1 MLSAP
6 HATKSDGGSVSPAG
20 LPLFLQPKLAISQP
34 NDPAEVEADRVAAQV
49 MRMPESRVQRQCVA
63 CEEEGEVS
71 IARKPSG
78 VSGEAVPASA
88 PSVLGSPGHALDPRA
103 RSFFEPRFGRGL
115 GHVRVHT
122 DGQASRSAEE
132 VQALAYT
139 VGSHIVF
146 REGYYA
152 PDAPEGKR
160 LLGHELTHVLQ
171 QSGPRG
177 RGAAQV
183 QRTVAS
189 TNCRAGA
196 HSAPADPA
204 ATLTALDARA
214 AGLAQA
220 AAILAAAGSAS
231 ATMGIDVTTHPVG
244 QAFAARFGLPPAVRR
259 GFRNR
264 FTGDV
269 LPTLNEALSEELD
282 RVSRRLQSIADL
294 YSGPVRY
301 RCITG
306 ATTFA
311 DCDTHCRN
319 RTASACAGVRVIF
332 LCPTFWGISGPERQA
347 LLLIHEGAHVR
358 FGNPSHS
365 VSGRLHNFRHPEC
378 LASFVADLFGHGTN
392 TPACPAP

>member
-1 MLSAP
+1 L
-6 HATKSDGGSVSPAG
+6 
-20 LPLFLQPKLAISQP
+20 
-34 NDPAEVEADRVAAQV
+34 
-49 MRMPESRVQRQCVA
+49 
-63 CEEEGEVS
+63 
-71 IARKPSG
+71 
-78 VSGEAVPASA
+78 
-88 PSVLGSPGHALDPRA
+88 VLGSPGHALDAGA
-103 RSFFEPRFGRGL
+103 RSFFEPRFGRDL

-122 DGQASRSAEE
+122 DAQASRSATD
-132 VQALAYT
+132 VQSLAYT

-146 REGYYA
+146 RVGQYA
-152 PDAPEGKR
+152 PDATEGKR

-171 QSGPRG
+171 QAGTGVRG
-177 RGAAQV
+177 SAHV

-196 HSAPADPA
+196 NSAPADPT

-220 AAILAAAGSAS
+220 AAILTAVGSAS
-231 ATMGIDVTTHPVG
+231 ATMDIDVTTHPVG
-244 QAFAARFGLPPAVRR
+244 QAFVARFGLPPAVRR

-264 FTGDV
+264 FTGEV

-306 ATTFA
+306 TTTFA
-311 DCDTHCRN
+311 DCDTHCRD
-319 RTASACAGVRVIF
+319 RSASACEGVRVIF
-332 LCPTFWGISGPERQA
+332 LCPTFWAIAGPERQA

-358 FGNPSHS
+358 FGNPTHS
-365 VSGRLHNFRHPEC
+365 VGGRLHNFRHPEC

-392 TPACPAP
+392 TPACPVP